1 MTRMN
6 LSLTS
11 LCVTVHIIIVD
22 TIKDNIEIK
31 KPNVYV
37 EMVKIMEENRKELM
51 KRDGRWF

>member
-31 KPNVYV
+31 KPNIYV

>member
-1 MTRMN
+1 MN

-31 KPNVYV
+31 KPNIYV